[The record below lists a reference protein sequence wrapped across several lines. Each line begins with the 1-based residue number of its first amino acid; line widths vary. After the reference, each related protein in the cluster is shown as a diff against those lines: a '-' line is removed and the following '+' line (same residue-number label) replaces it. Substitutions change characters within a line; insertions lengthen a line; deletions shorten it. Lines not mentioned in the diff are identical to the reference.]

1 MGGPTPPCL
10 DFQRRRAPGGLFGA
24 SIHKLNF
31 FFPDSS
37 RHQVQRASKNST
49 SFPATHTQ
57 QLPKNPNQKKPNKIP
72 KQKIK
77 GNCGL
82 TVDLPAAEHAADA
95 RYGALSTLFAEELGL
110 LLEVAPADVAT
121 VTSLF
126 AQSGAPC
133 AVIGRSRVEA
143 TCEIKVAG
151 QAVVQGKTSA
161 LRDEWEA
168 TAFALERLQAA
179 EECVAAEQAAQ
190 ASRRAPKWKIPY
202 PLQFTP
208 KDKLSAGAGRVRV
221 AVVREEGSN
230 GDREMSAAVYAAGM
244 EPWDVTMS
252 DLIDGRAS
260 LSSFRGVVFVGG
272 FSYADVLDSAK
283 GWAGTI
289 RFNERVLEQFRA
301 FYDRPDT
308 FSLGVCN
315 GCQLMALLG
324 WVPATA
330 DAGEGA
336 AAEGSAAGASTAPTT
351 TTTTTTA
358 SQLPDA
364 RQPRFVHN
372 ASGRFES
379 RWAHVAI
386 AEDTPAVMLRGMG
399 GASIGVWCAH
409 GEGQALF
416 PDDRVRE
423 RVLSSGLAPIRY
435 VDPATGEPTEGYPAN
450 PNGSPAG
457 VAALCSADGRHLA
470 MMPHPE
476 RCFLAWQLP
485 WSPPELALDPY
496 GPGPWLKLFQN
507 AREWAEKTPA
517 AGSSKKN
524 NKAR

>member
-1 MGGPTPPCL
+1 M
-10 DFQRRRAPGGLFGA
+10 AP
-24 SIHKLNF
+24 
-31 FFPDSS
+31 
-37 RHQVQRASKNST
+37 
-49 SFPATHTQ
+49 
-57 QLPKNPNQKKPNKIP
+57 
-72 KQKIK
+72 
-77 GNCGL
+77 
-82 TVDLPAAEHAADA
+82 
-95 RYGALSTLFAEELGL
+95 LFAEELGL
-110 LLEVAPADVAT
+110 VLEVAPQDAAT

-126 AQSGAPC
+126 AQAGAPC
-133 AVIGRSRVEA
+133 AVIGRSRA
-143 TCEIKVAG
+143 ARDCEIKVAG
-151 QAVVQGKTSA
+151 QPAVQGKTA
-161 LRDEWEA
+161 DLRAQWES

-179 EECVAAEQAAQ
+179 EECVAAEQSVQAA
-190 ASRRAPKWKIPY
+190 RKAPKWRIPY
-202 PLQFTP
+202 PLKFTP
-208 KDKLSAGAGRVRV
+208 AEKLSAGTDRVRV

-252 DLIDGRAS
+252 DLIDGRAN
-260 LSSFRGVVFVGG
+260 LSTFRGVVFVGG

-330 DAGEGA
+330 GGA
-336 AAEGSAAGASTAPTT
+336 TT
-351 TTTTTTA
+351 TPATTA
-358 SQLPDA
+358 TQLPDA

-379 RWAHVAI
+379 RWVQVAVS
-386 AEDTPAVMLRGMG
+386 EDTPAVMLKGMG

-416 PDDRVRE
+416 PDEAVRKH
-423 RVLSSGLAPIRY
+423 VLSSGLAPIRY
-435 VDPATGEPTEGYPAN
+435 VDPASSAATEQYPFN
-450 PNGSPAG
+450 PNGSPEG
-457 VAALCSADGRHLA
+457 VAALCSGDGRHLA

-485 WSPPELALDPY
+485 WSPPELGLDPY

-507 AREWAEKTPA
+507 AREWAEKTAP
-517 AGSSKKN
+517 KKQ
-524 NKAR
+524 R

>member
-1 MGGPTPPCL
+1 VGG
-10 DFQRRRAPGGLFGA
+10 
-24 SIHKLNF
+24 
-31 FFPDSS
+31 
-37 RHQVQRASKNST
+37 
-49 SFPATHTQ
+49 
-57 QLPKNPNQKKPNKIP
+57 QK
-72 KQKIK
+72 
-77 GNCGL
+77 
-82 TVDLPAAEHAADA
+82 
-95 RYGALSTLFAEELGL
+95 
-110 LLEVAPADVAT
+110 
-121 VTSLF
+121 
-126 AQSGAPC
+126 
-133 AVIGRSRVEA
+133 AVE
-143 TCEIKVAG
+143 
-151 QAVVQGKTSA
+151 GKTQA
-161 LRDEWEA
+161 LRDQWEA

-190 ASRRAPKWKIPY
+190 ASRRAPQWKIPY

-208 KDKLSAGAGRVRV
+208 KDKLNAGAQRVKV

-252 DLIDGRAS
+252 DLIDGRVS

-330 DAGEGA
+330 GGEEGVKGNGGGA
-336 AAEGSAAGASTAPTT
+336 ASAS
-351 TTTTTTA
+351 TTA

-379 RWAHVAI
+379 RWTQVAI
-386 AEDTPAVMLRGMG
+386 ASDTPAVMLKGMG

-416 PDDRVRE
+416 PDEQVKE

-435 VDPATGEPTEGYPAN
+435 VDASTGKPTENYPAN
-450 PNGSPAG
+450 PNGSPDG

-485 WSPPELALDPY
+485 WSPPELGLDPY

-517 AGSSKKN
+517 AAGAKKQG
-524 NKAR
+524 AR

>member
-1 MGGPTPPCL
+1 MSRSP
-10 DFQRRRAPGGLFGA
+10 FFRSRAPLEE
-24 SIHKLNF
+24 
-31 FFPDSS
+31 PT
-37 RHQVQRASKNST
+37 RKNKNQT
-49 SFPATHTQ
+49 KPKPTTQ
-57 QLPKNPNQKKPNKIP
+57 T
-72 KQKIK
+72 

-82 TVDLPAAEHAADA
+82 TVDLPAAEHPADA
-95 RYGALSTLFAEELGL
+95 RYGPLAPLFAEELGL

-133 AVIGRSRVEA
+133 AVIGRSRHDPA
-143 TCEIKVAG
+143 CEIKVAG
-151 QAVVQGKTSA
+151 QTVVQGATSA
-161 LRDEWEA
+161 LREHWEA
-168 TAFALERLQAA
+168 TAFALERLQAD

-190 ASRRAPKWKIPY
+190 ASRRAPKWTVPY

-208 KDKLSAGAGRVRV
+208 ADKLNAGSRRVKV

-230 GDREMSAAVYAAGM
+230 GDREMAAAVHAAGM

-252 DLIDGRAS
+252 DLIDGRAD
-260 LSSFRGVVFVGG
+260 LAAFRGVVFVGG

-289 RFNERVLEQFRA
+289 RFNDRVLAQFRA

-330 DAGEGA
+330 GGAGGGGGEAAGGGDGASKAKAKA
-336 AAEGSAAGASTAPTT
+336 AAPPAAA
-351 TTTTTTA
+351 TTA

-379 RWAHVAI
+379 RWTHVAI
-386 AEDTPAVMLRGMG
+386 EADTPAVMLKGMG
-399 GASIGVWCAH
+399 GATLGVWCAH
-409 GEGQALF
+409 GEGRALF
-416 PDDRVRE
+416 PDAGVRA

-435 VDPATGEPTEGYPAN
+435 VDPGTGAATEAYPAN
-450 PNGSPAG
+450 PNGSPGG

-485 WSPPELALDPY
+485 WSPPELGLDPY

-517 AGSSKKN
+517 AVAKKQG
-524 NKAR
+524 AR